1 MSSCGSGCSQG
12 GSCEVS
18 KEEGP
23 PSLVKFGANRISQGP
38 KSREDI
44 ETAILSQILFT
55 PCALVRLGEGVPHT
69 GI

>member
-1 MSSCGSGCSQG
+1 MSSYGSGCSQG

-23 PSLVKFGANRISQGP
+23 PSLVKFRGNRISQGP

-44 ETAILSQILFT
+44 KTATLSPNPSYSLRF
-55 PCALVRLGEGVPHT
+55 G
-69 GI
+69 